1 MNELSIEPEQ
11 GLVVE
16 GVAPRR
22 TSTRRDA
29 TELFRAPRFRAVVSL
44 LVVAL
49 IWEFGARAF
58 VTNSLFIVPLSTVAA
73 EGLHQ
78 WQQGALQHHIA
89 VSTLEV
95 VLGFGIGAGAGVLF
109 GLLMAASKTFR
120 DFADPWVSG
129 LYSTPIIA
137 LTPLLILL
145 FGIDM
150 PSKIAVIVL
159 LVIFPVLINT
169 FVGLTAVD
177 AHLLDVARS
186 FGANQRQTLLKI
198 RLPSSLPIVVAGF
211 RLGVGRALIGVVVGE
226 LVAAKAGLGYLITIS
241 AQTFNT
247 AGVYLGV
254 LILAISGVLAMEL
267 LKAVERW
274 IAPWRPQETEG

>member
-1 MNELSIEPEQ
+1 MNQLSIEQDQ
-11 GLVVE
+11 GIVVE
-16 GVAPRR
+16 AVAPPAAA
-22 TSTRRDA
+22 TRRDA
-29 TELFRAPRFRAVVSL
+29 TELLRAPRFRAIASL

-49 IWEFGARAF
+49 VWEFGARAF
-58 VTNSLFIVPLSTVAA
+58 ATNSLFIVPLSAIAA

-78 WQQGALQHHIA
+78 WQEGALQHHIA
-89 VSTLEV
+89 VSSLEV
-95 VLGFGIGAGAGVLF
+95 VLGFGIGAGAGVLL

-120 DFADPWVSG
+120 DYVDPWVSG

-177 AHLLDVARS
+177 ANLLDVARS
-186 FGANQRQTLLKI
+186 FGASQRQTLLKI
-198 RLPSSLPIVVAGF
+198 RLPAALPVVVAGF

-274 IAPWRPQETEG
+274 MAPWRPQETES

>member
-1 MNELSIEPEQ
+1 
-11 GLVVE
+11 
-16 GVAPRR
+16 
-22 TSTRRDA
+22 
-29 TELFRAPRFRAVVSL
+29 
-44 LVVAL
+44 
-49 IWEFGARAF
+49 
-58 VTNSLFIVPLSTVAA
+58 
-73 EGLHQ
+73 
-78 WQQGALQHHIA
+78 
-89 VSTLEV
+89 
-95 VLGFGIGAGAGVLF
+95 
-109 GLLMAASKTFR
+109 MAASKTFR

-150 PSKIAVIVL
+150 PSKVAVIIL

-177 AHLLDVARS
+177 VNLLDVARS
-186 FGANQRQTLLKI
+186 FGANQRQMMLKI
-198 RLPSSLPIVVAGF
+198 RLPAALPVVVAGF

-267 LKAVERW
+267 LKALERW
-274 IAPWRPQETEG
+274 LAPWRQSDTES

>member
-1 MNELSIEPEQ
+1 VNELSVEQ
-11 GLVVE
+11 EQSLAVKGLAPHD
-16 GVAPRR
+16 GSLWRDVA
-22 TSTRRDA
+22 
-29 TELFRAPRFRAVVSL
+29 ELFRTPRARAILSL

-58 VTNSLFIVPLSTVAA
+58 VTNSLFIVPLSTIVA
-73 EGLHQ
+73 EGVNQ
-78 WQQGALQHHIA
+78 WRQGTLQHDIA
-89 VSTLEV
+89 VSSLEV
-95 VLGFGIGAGAGVLF
+95 ILGFGIGAGAGVLV

-150 PSKIAVIVL
+150 PSKVAVIIL

-177 AHLLDVARS
+177 VNLLDVARS
-186 FGANQRQTLLKI
+186 FGANQRQMMLKI
-198 RLPSSLPIVVAGF
+198 RLPAALPVVVAGF

-267 LKAVERW
+267 LKALERW
-274 IAPWRPQETEG
+274 LAPWRQSDTES